1 MGTPLTPW
9 PRLRQDAL
17 DEGLLEAVGGGHVV
31 LAARKP
37 DVATANRL
45 QQALI
50 EGILP

>member
-17 DEGLLEAVGGGHVV
+17 DEGLEAVGGGHVG
-31 LAARKP
+31 LARREH